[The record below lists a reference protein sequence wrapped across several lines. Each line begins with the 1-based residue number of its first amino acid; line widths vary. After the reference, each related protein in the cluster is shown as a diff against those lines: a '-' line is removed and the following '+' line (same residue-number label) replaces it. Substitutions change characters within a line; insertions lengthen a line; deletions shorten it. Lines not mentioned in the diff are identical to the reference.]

1 MKTTLNI
8 RVELLGHISRAA
20 KTNRISCSEMIF
32 ILIKRAAADIDN
44 PGNIGR
50 LVRYQER
57 RAPKAW
63 HPFHIDVREDMYEY
77 WQDMRKLLKMSVSF
91 ILACAVQ
98 KYLLDKPTKIIY
110 GDNNLCKNYFIIKQV
125 FNSVIIW
132 KFIWGYPPHLE
143 QLIT

>member
-8 RVELLGHISRAA
+8 RIDLLDQISKAA
-20 KTNRISCSEMIF
+20 KTNRISCSKMIF
-32 ILIKRAAADIDN
+32 VLMQKAAADIDN

-57 RAPKAW
+57 RGPKAFR
-63 HPFHIDVREDMYEY
+63 PFHVNVREDTYEY

-91 ILACAVQ
+91 VLAVAVQ
-98 KYLLDKPTKIIY
+98 KYLMDKPIKNIY
-110 GDNNLCKNYFIIKQV
+110 SDNYLCKNYFIIKQV

-132 KFIWGYPPHLE
+132 KFIWGCPPNLE
-143 QLIT
+143 QLI